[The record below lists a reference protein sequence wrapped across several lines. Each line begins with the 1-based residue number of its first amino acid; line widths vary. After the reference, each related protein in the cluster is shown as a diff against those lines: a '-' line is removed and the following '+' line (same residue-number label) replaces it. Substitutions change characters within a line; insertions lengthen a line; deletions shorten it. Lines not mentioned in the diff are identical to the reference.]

1 MRVLTVVGARPQFVK
16 AAVVS
21 KKLREA
27 GVDEVMIHTGQ
38 HYAAEL
44 SDVFF
49 HELELAPPACN
60 LGIGSGGHGV
70 QTGRMMGALEEYISG
85 VTAPDWVLVY
95 GDTNTT
101 LAAALVAAKLCIRL
115 AHVEAGLR
123 SYSRTMPE
131 EVNRVV
137 TDHLSDALFCPTET
151 AVRNLSREGVVR
163 GVHLVG
169 DVMYD
174 ATRAF
179 EQRAAEE
186 VPLGRVVPFGRGE
199 YALATVH
206 RAENTDN
213 MGNLQ
218 AILEGFRGIPMPVVL
233 PAHPRLARLIDER
246 TLPDNVLLL
255 APQSYLS
262 MLTLVRSAGVVLTDS
277 GGLQKEALWLGT
289 PCVTLR
295 EETEWVETLRGGWNQ
310 LAGADPERIV
320 EAASRVPE
328 GRPPV
333 TDREGASGRIVSTLL
348 EYC

>member
-1 MRVLTVVGARPQFVK
+1 
-16 AAVVS
+16 
-21 KKLREA
+21 
-27 GVDEVMIHTGQ
+27 
-38 HYAAEL
+38 
-44 SDVFF
+44 
-49 HELELAPPACN
+49 
-60 LGIGSGGHGV
+60 
-70 QTGRMMGALEEYISG
+70 
-85 VTAPDWVLVY
+85 
-95 GDTNTT
+95 
-101 LAAALVAAKLCIRL
+101 
-115 AHVEAGLR
+115 
-123 SYSRTMPE
+123 
-131 EVNRVV
+131 
-137 TDHLSDALFCPTET
+137 
-151 AVRNLSREGVVR
+151 
-163 GVHLVG
+163 
-169 DVMYD
+169 
-174 ATRAF
+174 
-179 EQRAAEE
+179 
-186 VPLGRVVPFGRGE
+186 
-199 YALATVH
+199 
-206 RAENTDN
+206 
-213 MGNLQ
+213 
-218 AILEGFRGIPMPVVL
+218 VL